1 MSKFAG
7 ESVHPEPYDESV
19 IDTIRG
25 KSLVM
30 PQEIGKDVRTLCR
43 MLDWMTIKL
52 DEEDGDNAW
61 SEDGW
66 RERFGI
72 DDI

>member
-1 MSKFAG
+1 MGKFAG
-7 ESVHPEPYDESV
+7 ESVQPEPYDESV

-30 PQEIGKDVRTLCR
+30 SQEIGKDVRTLCR
-43 MLDWMTIKL
+43 MLDWMAEKL
-52 DEEDGDNAW
+52 DEEDGDDAW

-66 RERFGI
+66 RHRFGI
-72 DDI
+72 DDE